1 MCHVGC
7 GTYRGRGG
15 NVDSIYT
22 YLDGIE
28 NKSGVILGSSVGGNI
43 LF

>member
-7 GTYRGRGG
+7 GTYRGRSG
-15 NVDSIYT
+15 NFDSTYT
-22 YLDGIE
+22 YLDGIK
-28 NKSGVILGSSVGGNI
+28 NKSGVILGSSVGGNL